1 MIETRPQKSRER
13 ALLIGLEKQGV
24 SKWDLHDSLDE
35 LRELA
40 NSAGAEVVDTVTQK
54 LQKPTAPYYI
64 GRGKAE
70 SIKES
75 CQDQQVTSVIFNDE
89 LSPAQGRNLENL
101 FARKVL
107 DRTQL
112 ILDIFAQRA
121 RSREGR
127 LQIELAQLQYLL
139 PRLTRMWHH
148 LSRQTG
154 GIGTRGPGETQLEVD
169 RRRVQER
176 IARLERELES
186 VRKTRAIQRQGRK
199 RHQWPVAAVVGY
211 TNAGKSTLLNLL
223 TGADVVA
230 EDKLFATLDPTT
242 RSFVLPNKQR
252 VLLTDTVGFLRKLP
266 HTLIESFKATLE
278 EVSEADLLI
287 HIADLSHPRVDE
299 QMEAVDRV
307 IKELDAYGKQTLI
320 VFNKIDNLANREVVD
335 SYLKRFP
342 GSVAISARTGE
353 GVNKLVQA
361 LEGAL
366 SSWRLRSRFRIPAN
380 ESALIA
386 EIHRVGHVLELR
398 YEGNDALI
406 VAHVPPDLAQKL
418 ERYAERRAQAILAA
432 TILRAASLRTLDSRL
447 RAICDQPSRLF
458 GVAAKFRGSP
468 IINLILTGRGIFRFG
483 GRASKVPIRPQG
495 TTGTFVSATS
505 IPSPCLKGII
515 EPVRV
520 RPPSG
525 KMMKIAFSSC
535 NLRRNSARAC
545 GPQFFRHIGK
555 ALSMIAENTLTAVV

>member
-1 MIETRPQKSRER
+1 MIETRPHKARER
-13 ALLIGLEKQGV
+13 ALLIGLEKEGV

-75 CQDQQVTSVIFNDE
+75 CRDQHVTSVIFDDE

-101 FARKVL
+101 FSRKVV

-278 EVSEADLLI
+278 EVTEADLLI
-287 HIADLSHPRVDE
+287 HIADLTHPRVDE
-299 QMEAVDRV
+299 QMKAVDRV
-307 IKELDAYGKQTLI
+307 IKELDAYGKQTLL
-320 VFNKIDNLANREVVD
+320 VFNKIDLLPDRELID
-335 SYLKRFP
+335 AYLKRFS

-353 GVNKLVQA
+353 GVSKLVQA

-398 YEGNDALI
+398 YEGNDAVI
-406 VAHVPPDLAQKL
+406 VAHVPLDLAQKL
-418 ERYAERRAQAILAA
+418 ERYAK
-432 TILRAASLRTLDSRL
+432 T
-447 RAICDQPSRLF
+447 
-458 GVAAKFRGSP
+458 
-468 IINLILTGRGIFRFG
+468 
-483 GRASKVPIRPQG
+483 
-495 TTGTFVSATS
+495 
-505 IPSPCLKGII
+505 
-515 EPVRV
+515 
-520 RPPSG
+520 
-525 KMMKIAFSSC
+525 
-535 NLRRNSARAC
+535 
-545 GPQFFRHIGK
+545 
-555 ALSMIAENTLTAVV
+555 

>member
-13 ALLIGLEKQGV
+13 ALLIGLEKEGV

-70 SIKES
+70 LIKES
-75 CQDQQVTSVIFNDE
+75 CQDQQVTSVIFDDE

-287 HIADLSHPRVDE
+287 HIADLSHSRVDE

-335 SYLKRFP
+335 SYLKRFS

-353 GVNKLVQA
+353 GVNQLVQA

-398 YEGNDALI
+398 YEDNDALI

-418 ERYAERRAQAILAA
+418 QRYAE
-432 TILRAASLRTLDSRL
+432 
-447 RAICDQPSRLF
+447 P
-458 GVAAKFRGSP
+458 
-468 IINLILTGRGIFRFG
+468 
-483 GRASKVPIRPQG
+483 
-495 TTGTFVSATS
+495 
-505 IPSPCLKGII
+505 
-515 EPVRV
+515 
-520 RPPSG
+520 
-525 KMMKIAFSSC
+525 
-535 NLRRNSARAC
+535 
-545 GPQFFRHIGK
+545 
-555 ALSMIAENTLTAVV
+555 

>member
-1 MIETRPQKSRER
+1 MIEIRPKRNHER
-13 ALLIGLEKQGV
+13 AILIGLEQEGV
-24 SKWDLHDSLDE
+24 SKWDLQDSLEE

-54 LQKPTAPYYI
+54 LAKPTAPYYI
-64 GRGKAE
+64 GKGKAE
-70 SIKES
+70 SIKDSLQNRE
-75 CQDQQVTSVIFNDE
+75 VTSVIFDDE

-101 FARKVL
+101 LSRKVL

-186 VRKTRAIQRQGRK
+186 VRKTRAVQRQGRK

-223 TGADVVA
+223 TGADLVA
-230 EDKLFATLDPTT
+230 ANRLFATLDPTT

-278 EVSEADLLI
+278 EVHEADLLI
-287 HIADLSHPRVDE
+287 HVVDLSHPHVEE
-299 QMEAVDRV
+299 QMEAVDAV
-307 IKELDAYGKQTLI
+307 IKELDAFGKQTLI
-320 VFNKIDNLANREVVD
+320 VFNKIDNLEGRELAETYVQ
-335 SYLKRFP
+335 KFP

-353 GVNKLVQA
+353 GMGDLVQA
-361 LEGAL
+361 LQSAL
-366 SSWRLRSRFRIPAN
+366 SAWRLRSRFRIPAS

-386 EIHRVGHVLELR
+386 EIHRVGHVLELK
-398 YEGNDALI
+398 YEDNDVFI
-406 VAHVPPDLAQKL
+406 VAHVPPHLEQKL
-418 ERYAERRAQAILAA
+418 
-432 TILRAASLRTLDSRL
+432 S
-447 RAICDQPSRLF
+447 
-458 GVAAKFRGSP
+458 
-468 IINLILTGRGIFRFG
+468 
-483 GRASKVPIRPQG
+483 
-495 TTGTFVSATS
+495 
-505 IPSPCLKGII
+505 
-515 EPVRV
+515 
-520 RPPSG
+520 
-525 KMMKIAFSSC
+525 
-535 NLRRNSARAC
+535 
-545 GPQFFRHIGK
+545 QF
-555 ALSMIAENTLTAVV
+555 AVE

>member
-1 MIETRPQKSRER
+1 MIETRPKKAQER
-13 ALLIGLEKQGV
+13 ALLIGLEKDGV
-24 SKWDLHDSLDE
+24 SKWDLRDSMEE

-40 NSAGAEVVDTVTQK
+40 NSAGAEVVDTITQK
-54 LQKPTAPYYI
+54 LSKPTAPYYI
-64 GRGKAE
+64 GKGKAE
-70 SIKES
+70 LIKNS
-75 CQDQQVTSVIFNDE
+75 LQDRHVTSVIFDDE
-89 LSPAQGRNLENL
+89 LSPAQGRNLETL
-101 FARKVL
+101 LARKVL

-186 VRKTRAIQRQGRK
+186 VRKTRAVQRQGRK

-230 EDKLFATLDPTT
+230 VNKLFATLDPTT

-287 HIADLSHPRVDE
+287 HIVDLSHSRVDE
-299 QMEAVDRV
+299 QMEAVDAV
-307 IKELDAYGKQTLI
+307 IKEIDAFGKQTLI
-320 VFNKIDNLANREVVD
+320 VFNKIDHLKNRELAEI
-335 SYLKRFP
+335 YAKRFL

-353 GVNKLVQA
+353 GMGNLVQA
-361 LEGAL
+361 LENAL

-380 ESALIA
+380 ESALVA
-386 EIHRVGHVLELR
+386 EIHRVGHVLEVR
-398 YEGNDALI
+398 YEGDDALI
-406 VAHVPPDLAQKL
+406 VAHVPPHLEQKL
-418 ERYAERRAQAILAA
+418 ARYA
-432 TILRAASLRTLDSRL
+432 
-447 RAICDQPSRLF
+447 
-458 GVAAKFRGSP
+458 
-468 IINLILTGRGIFRFG
+468 
-483 GRASKVPIRPQG
+483 
-495 TTGTFVSATS
+495 
-505 IPSPCLKGII
+505 
-515 EPVRV
+515 
-520 RPPSG
+520 
-525 KMMKIAFSSC
+525 
-535 NLRRNSARAC
+535 ARD
-545 GPQFFRHIGK
+545 
-555 ALSMIAENTLTAVV
+555 

>member
-1 MIETRPQKSRER
+1 MIETRPKKTHER
-13 ALLIGLEKQGV
+13 ALLIGLEHNGV
-24 SKWDLHDSLDE
+24 SKWDLRDSLE
-35 LRELA
+35 ELA
-40 NSAGAEVVDTVTQK
+40 ELASSAGAEVVDTVIQK

-64 GRGKAE
+64 GKGKAE
-70 SIKES
+70 MIKES
-75 CQDQQVTSVIFNDE
+75 LQDRQVTSIIFDDE

-101 FARKVL
+101 LSRKVL

-176 IARLERELES
+176 IARLERELEE
-186 VRKTRAIQRQGRK
+186 VRKTRTVQRQGRK

-230 EDKLFATLDPTT
+230 ENRLFATLDPTT
-242 RSFVLPNKQR
+242 RSFTLPNKQR

-278 EVSEADLLI
+278 EVSEADLLL
-287 HIADLSHPRVDE
+287 HVVDLSHARVDE
-299 QMEAVDRV
+299 QMEAVDNV
-307 IKELDAYGKQTLI
+307 IKELGAFGKQTVM
-320 VFNKIDNLANREVVD
+320 VFNKTDKLQNADLART
-335 SYLKRFP
+335 YLKRFH
-342 GSVAISARTGE
+342 GSIAISARTGE
-353 GVNKLVQA
+353 GVNKLVEA
-361 LEGAL
+361 LEKAL
-366 SSWRLRSRFRIPAN
+366 SAWRLRSRFLIPAN

-398 YEGNDALI
+398 YEGNDARI
-406 VAHVPPDLAQKL
+406 VAHVPPELAQKL
-418 ERYAERRAQAILAA
+418 ERYSHE
-432 TILRAASLRTLDSRL
+432 
-447 RAICDQPSRLF
+447 
-458 GVAAKFRGSP
+458 
-468 IINLILTGRGIFRFG
+468 
-483 GRASKVPIRPQG
+483 
-495 TTGTFVSATS
+495 
-505 IPSPCLKGII
+505 
-515 EPVRV
+515 
-520 RPPSG
+520 
-525 KMMKIAFSSC
+525 
-535 NLRRNSARAC
+535 
-545 GPQFFRHIGK
+545 
-555 ALSMIAENTLTAVV
+555 

>member
-1 MIETRPQKSRER
+1 MIETRPHNTPER
-13 ALLIGLEKQGV
+13 AILIGLEKDGV
-24 SKWDLHDSLDE
+24 SKWDLRDSMDE

-70 SIKES
+70 LIKES
-75 CQDQQVTSVIFNDE
+75 IQGRQVTSIIFDDE

-101 FARKVL
+101 LARKVL

-176 IARLERELES
+176 IARLEHELEA
-186 VRKTRAIQRQGRK
+186 VRKTRAVQRQGRK

-230 EDKLFATLDPTT
+230 ENKLFATLDPTT

-278 EVSEADLLI
+278 EVHEADLLV
-287 HIADLSHPRVDE
+287 HVVDLSHPRVDE
-299 QMEAVDRV
+299 QMAAVDEV
-307 IKELDAYGKQTLI
+307 IKELGAFGKQTVI
-320 VFNKIDNLANREVVD
+320 VFNKLDNLQDWQLAD
-335 SYLKRFP
+335 SYGQRFP

-353 GVNKLVQA
+353 GVNRLVQTLQDA
-361 LEGAL
+361 LA
-366 SSWRLRSRFRIPAN
+366 SWRLCSRLRIPSN
-380 ESALIA
+380 ESALLA

-398 YEGNDALI
+398 YEGDDAVL
-406 VAHVPPDLAQKL
+406 VAHVPPQLQQRLA
-418 ERYAERRAQAILAA
+418 
-432 TILRAASLRTLDSRL
+432 
-447 RAICDQPSRLF
+447 
-458 GVAAKFRGSP
+458 
-468 IINLILTGRGIFRFG
+468 RF
-483 GRASKVPIRPQG
+483 A
-495 TTGTFVSATS
+495 VS
-505 IPSPCLKGII
+505 
-515 EPVRV
+515 
-520 RPPSG
+520 
-525 KMMKIAFSSC
+525 
-535 NLRRNSARAC
+535 
-545 GPQFFRHIGK
+545 
-555 ALSMIAENTLTAVV
+555 

>member
-1 MIETRPQKSRER
+1 MIETRPKKTHER

-24 SKWDLHDSLDE
+24 SKWDLRDSLEE
-35 LRELA
+35 LAELA

-64 GRGKAE
+64 GKGKAE
-70 SIKES
+70 SLKPAL
-75 CQDQQVTSVIFNDE
+75 QDRQVTSVIFDDE

-101 FARKVL
+101 LSRKVL

-176 IARLERELES
+176 IARLERELEA
-186 VRKTRAIQRQGRK
+186 VRKTRAVQRQGRK

-230 EDKLFATLDPTT
+230 ENKLFATLDPTT

-287 HIADLSHPRVDE
+287 HIVDLSHSRVDD
-299 QMEAVDRV
+299 QIEAVEGV
-307 IKELDAYGKQTLI
+307 IKELNAFGKQTLI
-320 VFNKIDNLANREVVD
+320 VFNKIDNLANRELID
-335 SYLKRFP
+335 TYLRRFP
-342 GSVAISARTGE
+342 GSVAISARSGE

-361 LEGAL
+361 LQDAL
-366 SSWRLRSRFRIPAN
+366 SAWRLRSHFKIPASK
-380 ESALIA
+380 SALIA
-386 EIHRVGHVLELR
+386 EIHRVGHVLELK
-398 YEGNDALI
+398 YEGNDASI
-406 VAHVPPDLAQKL
+406 IAHVPPELGQKL
-418 ERYAERRAQAILAA
+418 A
-432 TILRAASLRTLDSRL
+432 D
-447 RAICDQPSRLF
+447 F
-458 GVAAKFRGSP
+458 
-468 IINLILTGRGIFRFG
+468 
-483 GRASKVPIRPQG
+483 
-495 TTGTFVSATS
+495 
-505 IPSPCLKGII
+505 
-515 EPVRV
+515 
-520 RPPSG
+520 
-525 KMMKIAFSSC
+525 
-535 NLRRNSARAC
+535 
-545 GPQFFRHIGK
+545 
-555 ALSMIAENTLTAVV
+555 AV

>member
-1 MIETRPQKSRER
+1 MIETRPKKAQER
-13 ALLIGLEKQGV
+13 ALLIGLEKDGV
-24 SKWDLHDSLDE
+24 SKWDLRDSMEE

-40 NSAGAEVVDTVTQK
+40 NSAGAEVVDTITQK
-54 LQKPTAPYYI
+54 LPKPTAPYYI
-64 GRGKAE
+64 GKGKAE
-70 SIKES
+70 LIKNS
-75 CQDQQVTSVIFNDE
+75 LQDREVTSVIFDDE
-89 LSPAQGRNLENL
+89 LSPAQGRNLETL
-101 FARKVL
+101 LARKVL

-186 VRKTRAIQRQGRK
+186 VRKTRAVQRQGRK

-230 EDKLFATLDPTT
+230 VDKLFATLDPTT

-287 HIADLSHPRVDE
+287 HIVDLSHPRVDE
-299 QMEAVDRV
+299 QMEAVDAV
-307 IKELDAYGKQTLI
+307 IKEIDAFGKQTLI
-320 VFNKIDNLANREVVD
+320 VFNKIDRFENRELTD
-335 SYLKRFP
+335 IYAKRFP

-353 GVNKLVQA
+353 GVDKLVHA
-361 LEGAL
+361 LQEAL
-366 SSWRLRSRFRIPAN
+366 SSWRLRTRFRIPSN

-386 EIHRVGHVLELR
+386 EIHRVGHVLELK
-398 YEGNDALI
+398 YEENDALI
-406 VAHVPPDLAQKL
+406 VAHVPPELAKKL
-418 ERYAERRAQAILAA
+418 ER
-432 TILRAASLRTLDSRL
+432 
-447 RAICDQPSRLF
+447 F
-458 GVAAKFRGSP
+458 
-468 IINLILTGRGIFRFG
+468 
-483 GRASKVPIRPQG
+483 
-495 TTGTFVSATS
+495 
-505 IPSPCLKGII
+505 
-515 EPVRV
+515 
-520 RPPSG
+520 
-525 KMMKIAFSSC
+525 
-535 NLRRNSARAC
+535 
-545 GPQFFRHIGK
+545 
-555 ALSMIAENTLTAVV
+555 AL

>member
-1 MIETRPQKSRER
+1 MIKTRPQKTQER
-13 ALLIGLEKQGV
+13 ALLIGLEKEGV
-24 SKWDLHDSLDE
+24 SKWDLQDSLDE

-40 NSAGAEVVDTVTQK
+40 NSAGAEVIDTVTQK

-70 SIKES
+70 LIKDS
-75 CQDQQVTSVIFNDE
+75 CQDRQVTSVIFDDE

-176 IARLERELES
+176 IARLERELEA
-186 VRKTRAIQRQGRK
+186 VRKTRAVQRQERK

-223 TGADVVA
+223 TGADLVA
-230 EDKLFATLDPTT
+230 ENKLFATLDPTT

-287 HIADLSHPRVDE
+287 HIVDLSHPRVDE
-299 QMEAVDRV
+299 QMEAVDAV
-307 IKELDAYGKQTLI
+307 IKELDAFGKQTLI
-320 VFNKIDNLANREVVD
+320 VFNKIDNLENGAGGSRATSTGKPERVDELGSESINREVAETYV
-335 SYLKRFP
+335 KRFP

-353 GVNKLVQA
+353 GVNRLVGA
-361 LEGAL
+361 LENAL
-366 SSWRLRSRFRIPAN
+366 SSWRLRSRFRIPSDQ
-380 ESALIA
+380 SALIA

-398 YEGNDALI
+398 YEGDDALI
-406 VAHVPPDLAQKL
+406 VAHVPPELAQKL
-418 ERYAERRAQAILAA
+418 ARYGAE
-432 TILRAASLRTLDSRL
+432 S
-447 RAICDQPSRLF
+447 
-458 GVAAKFRGSP
+458 
-468 IINLILTGRGIFRFG
+468 
-483 GRASKVPIRPQG
+483 
-495 TTGTFVSATS
+495 
-505 IPSPCLKGII
+505 
-515 EPVRV
+515 
-520 RPPSG
+520 
-525 KMMKIAFSSC
+525 
-535 NLRRNSARAC
+535 
-545 GPQFFRHIGK
+545 
-555 ALSMIAENTLTAVV
+555 

>member
-1 MIETRPQKSRER
+1 MIETRPQKTQER
-13 ALLIGLEKQGV
+13 ALLIGLEKEGV
-24 SKWDLHDSLDE
+24 SKWDLQDSLAE

-40 NSAGAEVVDTVTQK
+40 NSAGAEVIDTVTQK

-70 SIKES
+70 SIKDS
-75 CQDQQVTSVIFNDE
+75 CQDRHVTSVIFDDE

-176 IARLERELES
+176 IARLERELEA
-186 VRKTRAIQRQGRK
+186 VRKTRAVQRQGRK

-211 TNAGKSTLLNLL
+211 TNAGKSTMLNLL
-223 TGADVVA
+223 TGADLVA

-242 RSFVLPNKQR
+242 RSFVLPNNQR
-252 VLLTDTVGFLRKLP
+252 LLLTDTVGFLRKLP

-287 HIADLSHPRVDE
+287 HIVDLSHPCVDE
-299 QMEAVDRV
+299 QMEAVDAV
-307 IKELDAYGKQTLI
+307 LKELDAFGKQTLI
-320 VFNKIDNLANREVVD
+320 VFNKIDNLPNRELAE
-335 SYLKRFP
+335 SYCRRFP
-342 GSVAISARTGE
+342 GSVAISAKTGQ
-353 GVNKLVQA
+353 GIDDFVDALQA
-361 LEGAL
+361 AL
-366 SSWRLRSRFRIPAN
+366 SAWRLRSHFRVPLS
-380 ESALIA
+380 ESNLIA

-398 YEGNDALI
+398 YENEYAVI
-406 VAHVPPDLAQKL
+406 TAHVPPHLEQKL
-418 ERYAERRAQAILAA
+418 
-432 TILRAASLRTLDSRL
+432 
-447 RAICDQPSRLF
+447 
-458 GVAAKFRGSP
+458 
-468 IINLILTGRGIFRFG
+468 
-483 GRASKVPIRPQG
+483 
-495 TTGTFVSATS
+495 TS
-505 IPSPCLKGII
+505 F
-515 EPVRV
+515 
-520 RPPSG
+520 
-525 KMMKIAFSSC
+525 IA
-535 NLRRNSARAC
+535 R
-545 GPQFFRHIGK
+545 
-555 ALSMIAENTLTAVV
+555 

>member
-1 MIETRPQKSRER
+1 MIETRPKKTHER

-24 SKWDLHDSLDE
+24 SKWDLQDSLDE
-35 LRELA
+35 LAELA
-40 NSAGAEVVDTVTQK
+40 SSAGAEVVDTVTQK
-54 LQKPTAPYYI
+54 LDRPTAPYYI
-64 GRGKAE
+64 GKGKAE
-70 SIKES
+70 SLKPAL
-75 CQDQQVTSVIFNDE
+75 QDRQVTSVIFDDE

-101 FARKVL
+101 LSRKVL

-186 VRKTRAIQRQGRK
+186 VRKTRAVQRQGRK

-230 EDKLFATLDPTT
+230 ENKLFATLDPTT

-287 HIADLSHPRVDE
+287 HIVDLSHARVDD
-299 QMEAVDRV
+299 QIEAVEGV
-307 IKELDAYGKQTLI
+307 IKELDAFGKQTLI
-320 VFNKIDNLANREVVD
+320 VFNKIDNVQNRDLIET
-335 SYLKRFP
+335 YLRRFP
-342 GSVAISARTGE
+342 GSVAISAKTGE

-361 LEGAL
+361 LQDAL
-366 SSWRLRSRFRIPAN
+366 SAWRLRSRFRIPAS

-386 EIHRVGHVLELR
+386 EIHRVGHILELK
-398 YEGNDALI
+398 YEGNDAIL
-406 VAHVPPDLAQKL
+406 VAHVPPELAQKL
-418 ERYAERRAQAILAA
+418 ERYAEAQ
-432 TILRAASLRTLDSRL
+432 
-447 RAICDQPSRLF
+447 
-458 GVAAKFRGSP
+458 
-468 IINLILTGRGIFRFG
+468 
-483 GRASKVPIRPQG
+483 
-495 TTGTFVSATS
+495 
-505 IPSPCLKGII
+505 
-515 EPVRV
+515 
-520 RPPSG
+520 
-525 KMMKIAFSSC
+525 
-535 NLRRNSARAC
+535 
-545 GPQFFRHIGK
+545 
-555 ALSMIAENTLTAVV
+555 

>member
-13 ALLIGLEKQGV
+13 ALLIGLEKEGV

-54 LQKPTAPYYI
+54 LSKPTAPYYI

-70 SIKES
+70 LIKES
-75 CQDQQVTSVIFNDE
+75 CQDQQVTSVIFDDE
-89 LSPAQGRNLENL
+89 LSPAQGRNLEIL

-139 PRLTRMWHH
+139 PRLTRMWNH

-287 HIADLSHPRVDE
+287 HIVDLSHPRVDE

-307 IKELDAYGKQTLI
+307 TKELDAYGKQTLI
-320 VFNKIDNLANREVVD
+320 VFNKIDKLANREGVD
-335 SYLKRFP
+335 SYLKRFS

-353 GVNKLVQA
+353 GVNQLVQA

-398 YEGNDALI
+398 YEENDALI

-418 ERYAERRAQAILAA
+418 DRYAD
-432 TILRAASLRTLDSRL
+432 AS
-447 RAICDQPSRLF
+447 
-458 GVAAKFRGSP
+458 
-468 IINLILTGRGIFRFG
+468 GR
-483 GRASKVPIRPQG
+483 
-495 TTGTFVSATS
+495 
-505 IPSPCLKGII
+505 
-515 EPVRV
+515 
-520 RPPSG
+520 
-525 KMMKIAFSSC
+525 
-535 NLRRNSARAC
+535 
-545 GPQFFRHIGK
+545 
-555 ALSMIAENTLTAVV
+555 

>member
-1 MIETRPQKSRER
+1 MIETRPKKTHER
-13 ALLIGLEKQGV
+13 ALLIGLEKHGV
-24 SKWDLHDSLDE
+24 SKWDLQDSLEE
-35 LRELA
+35 LAELA

-54 LQKPTAPYYI
+54 LEKPTAPYYI
-64 GRGKAE
+64 GKGKAE
-70 SIKES
+70 SLKPALH
-75 CQDQQVTSVIFNDE
+75 DRQVTSVIFDDE

-101 FARKVL
+101 LSRKVL

-186 VRKTRAIQRQGRK
+186 VRKTRAVQRQGRK

-230 EDKLFATLDPTT
+230 ENKLFATLDPTT

-287 HIADLSHPRVDE
+287 HVADLSHPRVDD
-299 QMEAVDRV
+299 QIEAVENV
-307 IKELDAYGKQTLI
+307 IKELDAFGKQTVI
-320 VFNKIDNLANREVVD
+320 VFNKIDHVQHRDLID
-335 SYLKRFP
+335 TYLRRFP

-353 GVNKLVQA
+353 NVNQLVQA
-361 LEGAL
+361 LQDAL
-366 SSWRLRSRFRIPAN
+366 SAWRLRSRFKIPAS

-386 EIHRVGHVLELR
+386 EIHRVGHVLELQ
-398 YEGNDALI
+398 YEGNEVII
-406 VAHVPPDLAQKL
+406 VAHVPPELGQKL
-418 ERYAERRAQAILAA
+418 ANFA
-432 TILRAASLRTLDSRL
+432 
-447 RAICDQPSRLF
+447 
-458 GVAAKFRGSP
+458 G
-468 IINLILTGRGIFRFG
+468 
-483 GRASKVPIRPQG
+483 
-495 TTGTFVSATS
+495 
-505 IPSPCLKGII
+505 
-515 EPVRV
+515 
-520 RPPSG
+520 
-525 KMMKIAFSSC
+525 
-535 NLRRNSARAC
+535 
-545 GPQFFRHIGK
+545 
-555 ALSMIAENTLTAVV
+555 

>member
-1 MIETRPQKSRER
+1 MDLAPNSVGGRKQGMIETRPMRTQER
-13 ALLIGLEKQGV
+13 ALLIGLEKEGV
-24 SKWDLHDSLDE
+24 SKWDLRDSLEE

-40 NSAGAEVVDTVTQK
+40 SSAGAKVVDTVTQK
-54 LQKPTAPYYI
+54 LPKPTAPYYI

-70 SIKES
+70 AIRDSVQS
-75 CQDQQVTSVIFNDE
+75 QRVTSVIFNDE

-101 FARKVL
+101 LSRKVL

-176 IARLERELES
+176 IARLERELEG
-186 VRKTRAIQRQGRK
+186 VRKVRSVQREGRR

-211 TNAGKSTLLNLL
+211 TNAGKSTLLNLM
-223 TGADVVA
+223 TGADVLAV
-230 EDKLFATLDPTT
+230 DKLFATLDPTT
-242 RSFVLPNKQR
+242 RSLTLPNKQR
-252 VLLTDTVGFLRKLP
+252 MLLTDTVGFLRNLP
-266 HTLIESFKATLE
+266 HMLIESFKATLE
-278 EVSEADLLI
+278 EVNEADLLI
-287 HIADLSHPRVDE
+287 HVVDLSHPRVDE
-299 QMEAVDRV
+299 QMEAVDGV
-307 IKELDAYGKQTLI
+307 IKELDAFGKQTLL
-320 VFNKIDNLANREVVD
+320 VFNKIDNLPNRELVD

-353 GVNKLVQA
+353 EVNKLVQA
-361 LEGAL
+361 LEDAL

-406 VAHVPPDLAQKL
+406 VVHVPPDLTQKL
-418 ERYAERRAQAILAA
+418 ERYTER
-432 TILRAASLRTLDSRL
+432 
-447 RAICDQPSRLF
+447 
-458 GVAAKFRGSP
+458 
-468 IINLILTGRGIFRFG
+468 
-483 GRASKVPIRPQG
+483 
-495 TTGTFVSATS
+495 
-505 IPSPCLKGII
+505 
-515 EPVRV
+515 
-520 RPPSG
+520 
-525 KMMKIAFSSC
+525 
-535 NLRRNSARAC
+535 
-545 GPQFFRHIGK
+545 
-555 ALSMIAENTLTAVV
+555 

>member
-1 MIETRPQKSRER
+1 MIETSPHKKQER
-13 ALLIGLEKQGV
+13 ALLIGLEKEGV
-24 SKWDLHDSLDE
+24 SKWDLRDSMEE

-64 GRGKAE
+64 GKGKAE
-70 SIKES
+70 WIKDS
-75 CQDQQVTSVIFNDE
+75 LQDRQVTSVIFNDE

-101 FARKVL
+101 LARKVL

-176 IARLERELES
+176 IARLERELET
-186 VRKTRAIQRQGRK
+186 VRKTRAVQRQGRR

-230 EDKLFATLDPTT
+230 ADRLFATLDPTT

-299 QMEAVDRV
+299 QMEAVDSV
-307 IKELDAYGKQTLI
+307 IKELNAFGKQTLI
-320 VFNKIDNLANREVVD
+320 VFNKIDNLGNGAGGSRATWTDKPKRVNEPGGESINRELADTYV
-335 SYLKRFP
+335 KRFP

-353 GVNKLVQA
+353 GVSKLVQA
-361 LEGAL
+361 LESAL
-366 SSWRLRSRFRIPAN
+366 SSWRLRSHFRIPSS
-380 ESALIA
+380 ESALLA
-386 EIHRVGHVLELR
+386 EIHRVGHVLELK
-398 YEGNDALI
+398 YEGDNALV
-406 VAHVPPDLAQKL
+406 VAHVPPDLAQKS
-418 ERYAERRAQAILAA
+418 ERYTKL
-432 TILRAASLRTLDSRL
+432 
-447 RAICDQPSRLF
+447 
-458 GVAAKFRGSP
+458 
-468 IINLILTGRGIFRFG
+468 
-483 GRASKVPIRPQG
+483 
-495 TTGTFVSATS
+495 
-505 IPSPCLKGII
+505 
-515 EPVRV
+515 
-520 RPPSG
+520 
-525 KMMKIAFSSC
+525 
-535 NLRRNSARAC
+535 
-545 GPQFFRHIGK
+545 
-555 ALSMIAENTLTAVV
+555 

>member
-1 MIETRPQKSRER
+1 MIETRPKKAQER
-13 ALLIGLEKQGV
+13 ALLIGLEKDGV
-24 SKWDLHDSLDE
+24 SKWDLRDSMEE

-40 NSAGAEVVDTVTQK
+40 NSAGAEVVDTITQK
-54 LQKPTAPYYI
+54 LPKPTAPYYI
-64 GRGKAE
+64 GKGKAE
-70 SIKES
+70 LIRDSLQNRE
-75 CQDQQVTSVIFNDE
+75 VTSVIFDDE
-89 LSPAQGRNLENL
+89 LSPAQGRNLETL
-101 FARKVL
+101 LARKVL

-186 VRKTRAIQRQGRK
+186 VRKTRAVQRQGRK

-230 EDKLFATLDPTT
+230 VDKLFATLDPTT

-287 HIADLSHPRVDE
+287 HIVDLSHPRVDE
-299 QMEAVDRV
+299 QMEAVDAV
-307 IKELDAYGKQTLI
+307 IKEIDAFGKQTLI
-320 VFNKIDNLANREVVD
+320 VFNKIDRFENREVADIYVR
-335 SYLKRFP
+335 RFP
-342 GSVAISARTGE
+342 GSVAISARTDE
-353 GVNKLVQA
+353 GMGNLVQA
-361 LEGAL
+361 LENAL

-380 ESALIA
+380 ESALLA
-386 EIHRVGHVLELR
+386 EIHRVGHVLEVR
-398 YEGNDALI
+398 YEGDDALV
-406 VAHVPPDLAQKL
+406 VAHVPPHLEQKL
-418 ERYAERRAQAILAA
+418 ARYAAH
-432 TILRAASLRTLDSRL
+432 D
-447 RAICDQPSRLF
+447 
-458 GVAAKFRGSP
+458 
-468 IINLILTGRGIFRFG
+468 
-483 GRASKVPIRPQG
+483 
-495 TTGTFVSATS
+495 
-505 IPSPCLKGII
+505 
-515 EPVRV
+515 
-520 RPPSG
+520 
-525 KMMKIAFSSC
+525 
-535 NLRRNSARAC
+535 
-545 GPQFFRHIGK
+545 
-555 ALSMIAENTLTAVV
+555 

>member
-1 MIETRPQKSRER
+1 MIETSPHKKQER
-13 ALLIGLEKQGV
+13 ALLIGLEKEGV
-24 SKWDLHDSLDE
+24 SKWDLRDSMEE

-40 NSAGAEVVDTVTQK
+40 SSAGAEVVDTVTQK

-64 GRGKAE
+64 GKGKAE
-70 SIKES
+70 WIKDS
-75 CQDQQVTSVIFNDE
+75 LQDRQITSVIFNDE

-101 FARKVL
+101 LARKVL

-176 IARLERELES
+176 IARLERELEA
-186 VRKTRAIQRQGRK
+186 VRKTRAVQRQGRK

-230 EDKLFATLDPTT
+230 ADRLFATLDPTT

-278 EVSEADLLI
+278 EVREADLLI
-287 HIADLSHPRVDE
+287 HIVDLSHPRVDE
-299 QMEAVDRV
+299 QMKAVDSV
-307 IKELDAYGKQTLI
+307 IKELDAFGKQTLI
-320 VFNKIDNLANREVVD
+320 VFNKIDNLGNGAGGSRAPWTGKPERVDEPGGESTNRELAETYV
-335 SYLKRFP
+335 KRFP

-353 GVNKLVQA
+353 GVNKLVQTLESA
-361 LEGAL
+361 LI
-366 SSWRLRSRFRIPAN
+366 SWRLRSCFRIPSN
-380 ESALIA
+380 ESALLA
-386 EIHRVGHVLELR
+386 EIHRVGHVLELK
-398 YEGNDALI
+398 YEGDDALI
-406 VAHVPPDLAQKL
+406 VAHVPSELAQKL
-418 ERYAERRAQAILAA
+418 DCYAAQ
-432 TILRAASLRTLDSRL
+432 TL
-447 RAICDQPSRLF
+447 
-458 GVAAKFRGSP
+458 
-468 IINLILTGRGIFRFG
+468 
-483 GRASKVPIRPQG
+483 
-495 TTGTFVSATS
+495 
-505 IPSPCLKGII
+505 
-515 EPVRV
+515 
-520 RPPSG
+520 
-525 KMMKIAFSSC
+525 
-535 NLRRNSARAC
+535 
-545 GPQFFRHIGK
+545 
-555 ALSMIAENTLTAVV
+555 

>member
-1 MIETRPQKSRER
+1 M
-13 ALLIGLEKQGV
+13 
-24 SKWDLHDSLDE
+24 
-35 LRELA
+35 
-40 NSAGAEVVDTVTQK
+40 
-54 LQKPTAPYYI
+54 
-64 GRGKAE
+64 
-70 SIKES
+70 
-75 CQDQQVTSVIFNDE
+75 TSVIFDDE

-101 FARKVL
+101 LSRKVL

-186 VRKTRAIQRQGRK
+186 VRKTRAVQRQGRK

-223 TGADVVA
+223 TGAAVVT
-230 EDKLFATLDPTT
+230 ENKLFATLDPTT

-278 EVSEADLLI
+278 EVNEADLLI
-287 HIADLSHPRVDE
+287 HVVDLSHSRVDD
-299 QMEAVDRV
+299 QIEAVENV
-307 IKELDAYGKQTLI
+307 IKELDAFGKQTLI
-320 VFNKIDNLANREVVD
+320 VFNKIDRCACLRKTPARQGTGSD
-335 SYLKRFP
+335 RYLRRFP

-353 GVNKLVQA
+353 NVNELVQA
-361 LEGAL
+361 LQDAL
-366 SSWRLRSRFRIPAN
+366 SAWRLRSRFKIPTR
-380 ESALIA
+380 ESALVA

-398 YEGNDALI
+398 YEDNDAII

-418 ERYAERRAQAILAA
+418 ERFAEQ
-432 TILRAASLRTLDSRL
+432 D
-447 RAICDQPSRLF
+447 
-458 GVAAKFRGSP
+458 
-468 IINLILTGRGIFRFG
+468 
-483 GRASKVPIRPQG
+483 
-495 TTGTFVSATS
+495 
-505 IPSPCLKGII
+505 
-515 EPVRV
+515 
-520 RPPSG
+520 
-525 KMMKIAFSSC
+525 
-535 NLRRNSARAC
+535 
-545 GPQFFRHIGK
+545 
-555 ALSMIAENTLTAVV
+555 

>member
-1 MIETRPQKSRER
+1 MIETRPMRTQER
-13 ALLIGLEKQGV
+13 ALLIGLERQGV
-24 SKWDLHDSLDE
+24 SKWELRDSLEE

-40 NSAGAEVVDTVTQK
+40 SSAGAKVVDTVTQK
-54 LQKPTAPYYI
+54 LPKPTAPYYI

-70 SIKES
+70 SIKDS
-75 CQDQQVTSVIFNDE
+75 CQNQQVTSVIFNDE

-101 FARKVL
+101 FARKVV

-176 IARLERELES
+176 IARLERELEA
-186 VRKTRAIQRQGRK
+186 VRKTRAIQREGRK

-287 HIADLSHPRVDE
+287 HIVDLSHPRVDE
-299 QMEAVDRV
+299 QMQAVDGV

-320 VFNKIDNLANREVVD
+320 VFNKIDNLPNRELAD
-335 SYLKRFP
+335 SYLNRFP

-353 GVNKLVQA
+353 GLNRLVQA
-361 LEGAL
+361 LEDAL

-398 YEGNDALI
+398 YEGSDAVI
-406 VAHVPPDLAQKL
+406 VAHVPPHLEQKL
-418 ERYAERRAQAILAA
+418 ANYA
-432 TILRAASLRTLDSRL
+432 
-447 RAICDQPSRLF
+447 
-458 GVAAKFRGSP
+458 
-468 IINLILTGRGIFRFG
+468 
-483 GRASKVPIRPQG
+483 
-495 TTGTFVSATS
+495 
-505 IPSPCLKGII
+505 
-515 EPVRV
+515 
-520 RPPSG
+520 
-525 KMMKIAFSSC
+525 
-535 NLRRNSARAC
+535 ARD
-545 GPQFFRHIGK
+545 
-555 ALSMIAENTLTAVV
+555 